1 MTPVH
6 IGSISEDHT
15 MTASTVRAHTA
26 PQTDRR
32 PGRYVRLTA
41 FSVAAATAANLGLYA
56 VGRLTDATLLVDPGA
71 GAPNHLIIPGDVAW
85 KTAVPLAVGA
95 LVLALVAR
103 RSRRWV
109 TVLTVAGATIAAVS
123 MPFVFMNAHDAVT
136 GTLLA
141 SMHAITALAYVAIGM
156 WARKAAAA

>member
-1 MTPVH
+1 MPNH
-6 IGSISEDHT
+6 YGSISEDST
-15 MTASTVRAHTA
+15 MTTSTIRARTTQQA
-26 PQTDRR
+26 DRR
-32 PGRYVRLTA
+32 PGRYARLTA
-41 FSVAAATAANLGLYA
+41 ISIAAATAANLGLYA
-56 VGRLTDATLLVDPGA
+56 VGRWTDATLLVDPGA

-109 TVLTVAGATIAAVS
+109 TVLTVAGAAVAAVS

-141 SMHAITALAYVAIGM
+141 SMHALTALAYVAIGM
-156 WARKAAAA
+156 KARKAAVA